1 MESVKIKVF
10 HFSRDEYGNWYAK
23 GEKGYEK
30 FTDVGEMLQFLLVK
44 NGMDLT
50 AIKKLDQLKRLDGR
64 GRITNLSLAIA
75 PDLKLAE
82 TSICS
87 VMDSYSRRFG
97 FLRAADELAD
107 SVTFEKNYEGKLAFH
122 YKGALVFLSRDE
134 IRADK
139 PDASVL
145 EMTKLG
151 SLKGQLAALKLRRLV
166 REDQVTAIL
175 QKMES
180 SLRRKIDQ
188 LIDERNWLKAISAG
202 SGKAVPVE

>member
-10 HFSRDEYGNWYAK
+10 HCSRDEYGNWYAK

-30 FTDVGEMLQFLLVK
+30 FTDVGEMLQFLLAK

-50 AIKKLDQLKRLDGR
+50 DIRRLNQLKRLDGR
-64 GRITNLSLAIA
+64 GRITHLSLAIA

-87 VMDSYSRRFG
+87 VMDSYSRRLG
-97 FLRAADELAD
+97 FLQAVNGLAD
-107 SVTFEKNYEGKLAFH
+107 SVAFEKNYEGKLAFY
-122 YKGALVFLSRDE
+122 YKGSLVFLGRDE

-145 EMTKLG
+145 EMTKMG
-151 SLKGQLAALKLRRLV
+151 SLKGQLAALKLKRLA
-166 REDQVTAIL
+166 REDQVTAIF

-180 SLRRKIDQ
+180 GLRRKIDQ
-188 LIDERNWLKAISAG
+188 LIDERNRMKAISVR
-202 SGKAVPVE
+202 SGKEVPVE